1 MIILNPSRFVK
12 LHTTKDMKTYS
23 EILRPSLQVMFLSVL
38 SVTLTGTDTALALGN
53 PVQPQQTGNK
63 LNSSGELAAE
73 LPPRVFPNF
82 SNEDKA
88 SIRKGEE
95 LPPSVFPE
103 EPVSMNDE
111 QRDVMLLVNKR
122 AENAAFPVT
131 KETSTKQAASEVQ
144 DLLKSDNFTVYVDGT
159 EGPITDTM
167 TVTGPNVI
175 NNGKTHEEDAT
186 APSMENNENVTTNS
200 VISVLPT
207 SDTNGITFDSLNIS
221 TVIGSNMSNVE
232 DFVPSGNTIDVK
244 RNEENGT
251 NHIDTVDAHSHAPV
265 TEVDIAVKD
274 GERNDSVPEKNVQRK
289 EEVSSVTKTVMNE
302 ITSTTESNT
311 VVKDETTAKSE
322 SLSSTVQ
329 QLSTIKFVS
338 TLPVQQSTI
347 TTLQPVLKVESTTS
361 VNISENLID
370 HKTEDTPVAMA
381 TSQKDADNS
390 HASSGKSS
398 PFLQP
403 TESAAILAAVFVGV
417 ALIGYVGL
425 LIWRRVLEKRYGS
438 REMLVNEDDFYDTND
453 LKNFEL

>member
-1 MIILNPSRFVK
+1 
-12 LHTTKDMKTYS
+12 
-23 EILRPSLQVMFLSVL
+23 MFFIVL
-38 SVTLTGTDTALALGN
+38 SVTLTGTDAASALGN

-63 LNSSGELAAE
+63 LNSSGELTAE
-73 LPPRVFPNF
+73 IPPHVFPSF
-82 SNEDKA
+82 SNEDEVP
-88 SIRKGEE
+88 IRKGEE

-103 EPVSMNDE
+103 EPVSMSHE
-111 QRDVMLLVNKR
+111 QLLANKSTENVTSQVN
-122 AENAAFPVT
+122 
-131 KETSTKQAASEVQ
+131 KETSTKQIASEVQ
-144 DLLKSDNFTVYVDGT
+144 DLLKSDMYNITVYEDGT
-159 EGPITDTM
+159 EGPVTDTM

-175 NNGKTHEEDAT
+175 NNGKTHEEDVR
-186 APSMENNENVTTNS
+186 APSMENNENVTENS

-207 SDTNGITFDSLNIS
+207 SVTNGTTFDFLNIS

-232 DFVPSGNTIDVK
+232 DFVHGGNTTEVK

-251 NHIDTVDAHSHAPV
+251 IHVDTVDAHSDAPV

-274 GERNDSVPEKNVQRK
+274 GETNHSVSEKNVQGK
-289 EEVSSVTKTVMNE
+289 EEVSSDTKTVTNE
-302 ITSTTESNT
+302 TTSTAESNT

-329 QLSTIKFVS
+329 QLSTIKFTS

-347 TTLQPVLKVESTTS
+347 TTLQPMLKVESTTS
-361 VNISENLID
+361 VNISENLI
-370 HKTEDTPVAMA
+370 HHNTEDTPVAMA
-381 TSQKDADNS
+381 TSQKDADSS
-390 HASSGKSS
+390 HATSGKSS